1 MFTLQVQQ
9 RDSPTVPVALHS
21 PVSQLT
27 PLKPG
32 GHLQLKLLAPLRQV
46 APF

>member
-1 MFTLQVQQ
+1 MAPKPELSAFQVL
-9 RDSPTVPVALHS
+9 SCS
-21 PVSQLT
+21 PVSQLL

-32 GHLQLKLLAPLRQV
+32 GHLQVKLPAPLRQV